1 MSANKRIT
9 AKMPAGSTEF
19 REILREVETAIE
31 RLEVLEYEIKK
42 EIGKCAMID
51 V

>member
-1 MSANKRIT
+1 LSTNKRIT
-9 AKMPAGSTEF
+9 AKMPTNFIKF

-31 RLEVLEYEIKK
+31 RLEVLEYEVKK
-42 EIGKCAMID
+42 ELESCAMIG